1 MNFNNLFNNK
11 KESNNYLLKGG
22 MIIDPNEKIV
32 KKKDILIKG
41 KIISKISEEI
51 VCELTVMVYTFVRVS
66 LI

>member
-32 KKKDILIKG
+32 KKKI
-41 KIISKISEEI
+41 
-51 VCELTVMVYTFVRVS
+51 F
-66 LI
+66 